1 MNNREL
7 IQKADL
13 ALSNLTADGGILPAE
28 EALSFVKKVTLAP
41 TILNAARKIGMKSH
55 TKKVNKIGF
64 GSRILHKG
72 VSGTASTSDQRK
84 KPTTSQLEM
93 VAKEV
98 KATVYLP
105 YDVIEDNIESA
116 PAANNEPSNSGPGGI
131 RALVLNLIAEQTAV
145 DIEELALLG
154 DTGSGTDYYTTTD
167 GWLKLAEDDG
177 NVVDY
182 GNAAISKSLFKQ
194 GKLGLP
200 VKYLRDLNTMRHYVS
215 STQETEYRDTLADRA
230 TAMGDQMIQGTAP
243 LFAYGA
249 QVNSVTQMPDAKGLF
264 TNPLNLLFGVWREI
278 RLEFDKDIEVGVYK
292 IVLTARIALQI
303 EEAEAIVLYKN
314 IGL

>member
-1 MNNREL
+1 MTNREL
-7 IQKADL
+7 VQKADL
-13 ALSNLTADGGILPAE
+13 ALSDLTSNGGILPDE
-28 EALSFVKKVTLAP
+28 EALAFVKKVTLAP
-41 TILNAARKIGMKSH
+41 TILNTARKIGMKSH
-55 TKKVNKIGF
+55 TKKINKIGF

-72 VSGTASTSDQRK
+72 VSGTATSSGDRV

-98 KATVYLP
+98 KATIYLP

-116 PAANNEPSNSGPGGI
+116 PAANNETSNSGPGGI
-131 RALVLNLIAEQTAV
+131 RALVLGMIAEQAAI

-154 DTGSGTDYYTTTD
+154 DTASGTNYYTTTD
-167 GWLKLAEDDG
+167 GWLKLAEADG

-182 GNAAISKSLFKQ
+182 GNAAVSKSLFKQ

-200 VKYLRDLNTMRHYVS
+200 VKYLRDLATMRHFVS

-230 TAMGDQMIQGTAP
+230 TALGDQMIQGTAP
-243 LFAYGA
+243 LYAYGA
-249 QVNSVTQMPDAKGLF
+249 QINACFQMPDAKGLF

-303 EEAEAIVLYKN
+303 EEAEAIVLYNN
-314 IGL
+314 IGT